1 MRAAAGLSVAILLAG
16 FSAATAAADGAG
28 AARQAAHRFLVAH
41 ARGLGNDVRVDVDAP
56 DPRLHLAPCR
66 QALIAG
72 LAPGVRP
79 LGNTT
84 VTVHCPGPSPWSVNL
99 PARVQV
105 YGEVLVT
112 TRALA
117 RGTTLAGDD
126 LAPRRQDLAAAAPGA
141 LTDPAQALG
150 RKLRYPLGPGAV
162 LNAGVLEATP
172 VVRRGQSVTIV
183 SGTGGIEVRA
193 RGEALGDGGPG
204 QSVRVRNHQTGRVL
218 NGTIEAPG
226 LVRVAL

>member
-16 FSAATAAADGAG
+16 FSAATAADGAG
-28 AARQAAHRFLVAH
+28 AARQAAHQFLVTH
-41 ARGLGNDVRVDVDAP
+41 ARGLGNDVRVEVDAP
-56 DPRLHLAPCR
+56 DPRLRLAPCR

-72 LAPGVRP
+72 LTPGVRP

-84 VTVHCPGPSPWSVNL
+84 VTVHCPGTSPWSVNL

-126 LAPRRQDLAAAAPGA
+126 LARRRQDLAAAAPGA

-218 NGTIEAPG
+218 SGTIEAPG